1 MASRPGIYRNTARM
15 NKRVIPFILLAAVLS
30 AGAVYFLL
38 HIYNIPNAASVE
50 RASID
55 RALKVL
61 ISIAA
66 VVFIWVGT
74 ALAYVVIFNRQKRGD
89 TGFGAHITGNRKLE
103 TVWTVIPLLIV
114 IGVSFYGGFVLR
126 DITPEPPPGVLN
138 VDVTA
143 FRWGWK
149 FYYPDYNVNSL
160 YLELEV
166 NRQVEFHMATL
177 DVVHG
182 FWIQEFG
189 PKMDIVPGMM
199 MHLDVTP
206 DKTGQYLLVCDQL
219 CGAGHTGMTAPV
231 YVVSSGDFQTWVTQH
246 KAPPATTPASTALS
260 TAGEAAQLGSA
271 VYGSYCASCH
281 GATGQGGAGPRL
293 VGAGNTLAK
302 YNTAQGLQGFISAA
316 MPLNAPG
323 SLSAAEY
330 GELTAFILVQNNWI
344 GSGTTFDPAGLS
356 SVPIK

>member
-1 MASRPGIYRNTARM
+1 M
-15 NKRVIPFILLAAVLS
+15 NKRIIPFILLAAVLS

-38 HIYNIPNAASVE
+38 RVYNIPNAASVE
-50 RASID
+50 RGSID
-55 RALKVL
+55 RAIKVL

-66 VVFIWVGT
+66 VVFIWVVT
-74 ALAYVVIFNRQKRGD
+74 ALAYVIAFNRRKQGD
-89 TGFGAHITGNRKLE
+89 TGFGEHITGNPKLE
-103 TVWTVIPLLIV
+103 TAWTVIPLLIV

-126 DITPEPPPGVLN
+126 DITPTPPPGVLN

-182 FWIQEFG
+182 FWIQPFG
-189 PKMDIVPGMM
+189 PKQDIVPGMM

-231 YVVSSGDFQTWVTQH
+231 YVVTTGDFQTWVTQH
-246 KAPPATTPASTALS
+246 KTAPTTTPPSTVFS
-260 TAGEAAQLGSA
+260 TAGQLAQLGSG
-271 VYGSYCASCH
+271 VFSSGCASCH
-281 GATGQGGAGPRL
+281 GATGQGGAGPKL
-293 VGAGNTLAK
+293 VGTGNSLAK
-302 YNTAQGLQGFISAA
+302 YNTAQGLLGFISAA

-323 SLSAAEY
+323 SLNAVQY
-330 GELTAFILVQNNWI
+330 DELTAFILVQNNWI
-344 GSGTTFDPAGLS
+344 GSGTTFDPNSLS
-356 SVPIK
+356 SVTIK